1 MKNILLL
8 FLFISTS
15 IFGQDYDKNWLKV
28 IEYENDGKIKSANEI
43 VSKIQQKASRDKNE
57 VQIIKGIEKHYL
69 FSISTIFQPIKKR
82 LQQDSKHP

>member
-28 IEYENDGKIKSANEI
+28 IEYENDGKIKSANE
-43 VSKIQQKASRDKNE
+43 
-57 VQIIKGIEKHYL
+57 
-69 FSISTIFQPIKKR
+69 FSLR
-82 LQQDSKHP
+82 EMLD